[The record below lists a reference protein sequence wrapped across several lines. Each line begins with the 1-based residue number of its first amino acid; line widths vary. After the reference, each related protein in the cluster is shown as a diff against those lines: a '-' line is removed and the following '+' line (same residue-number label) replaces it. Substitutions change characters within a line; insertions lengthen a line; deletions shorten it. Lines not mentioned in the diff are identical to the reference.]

1 MLVFELNPDSP
12 EPDLAREIAA
22 LLRKGKIVAYPTDT
36 LYALG
41 ADAFNYDAV
50 HGITILKGR
59 DAAKPFPYIIDTM
72 KRLEKWEIKLSPVA
86 AAIAK
91 DFWPGPLSLIVNGSQ
106 GLPRQVL
113 DDKGRICVRVPHNK
127 IACSIASSA
136 GGLLVATSANPSG
149 CSPSRS
155 AQEAIEYF
163 RGEIAAVIDGGRSD
177 QHLPSTIVDVSEGK
191 VVIIRE
197 GAVPSEKIFA
207 ALAQAQKRLDI

>member
-1 MLVFELNPDSP
+1 MQVFELNPDSP

-22 LLRKGKIVAYPTDT
+22 LLRKGKIIAYPTDT

-59 DAAKPFPYIIDTM
+59 DGTKPFPYIIDTID
-72 KRLEKWEIKLSPVA
+72 RLDKWGIQLAPIA
-86 AAIAK
+86 RAIAK
-91 DFWPGPLSLIVNGSQ
+91 DFWPGPISLVVNGSK

-113 DDKGRICVRVPHNK
+113 DEKGRICIRVPRNK
-127 IACSIASSA
+127 IARLIAGCA

-149 CSPSRS
+149 RPPSRS
-155 AQEAIEYF
+155 AQEVIEYF
-163 RGEIAAVIDGGRSD
+163 RGEIAAVIDGGRSE
-177 QHLPSTIVDVSEGK
+177 QQVPSTIVDVSEGK

-197 GAVPSEKIFA
+197 GAVPSEEILT